1 MKKVKYIFLF
11 CVGLSLLSSCSES
24 LLDVNPQMQNTSNN
38 FYQSEE
44 QLDLGVTGAYSTLQL
59 SGQYEISNLLLGEL
73 PSDNT
78 WDEVPANDG
87 GNCGQLDEF
96 NMTSGNTITENSWR
110 DNYIGIQQCNVVLN
124 RIGGLSDISETKKNT
139 AIGEMKFLRGL
150 MYFNLVRI
158 FGDVPLV
165 TKETENVNSYFG
177 QGRTASTEVYK
188 QIVSDLTEAASL
200 LPEVASQKGRAT
212 KWAALGV
219 LGKVQLTLHDYAE
232 ARTCLQQV
240 VSSGKYSLLSNPA
253 DIFSPTNKNNKEII
267 FDVQFASGMNGNTE
281 GSDAYRYFSPS
292 GSVKGGKG
300 HSLPT
305 KEVYNLFSD
314 KDLRKK
320 AYFILSTGN
329 MATGKMVQTSDV
341 IEDGGNNVV
350 VLRYADV
357 LLMLAECYANEGD
370 LTSACKYLNFI
381 KQRAG
386 IEEFTSVSNDAV
398 LEEIATERRKELVN
412 EGHRWFDL
420 IRTDKAVEVMNAYF
434 QSTVGYNGVTV
445 TEDNL
450 VQPIPQSQIDTD
462 SSIKQNNNYN

>member
-1 MKKVKYIFLF
+1 MKKVKYIFWF
-11 CVGLSLLSSCSES
+11 CAGLSLLSSCSES

-124 RIGGLSDISETKKNT
+124 RIGELSDISETKKNT

-212 KWAALGV
+212 KWAALGI

>member
-1 MKKVKYIFLF
+1 MKKVKYIFWF
-11 CVGLSLLSSCSES
+11 CAGLSLLSSCSES

-212 KWAALGV
+212 KWAALGI

>member
-38 FYQSEE
+38 FYKSEE

-96 NMTSGNTITENSWR
+96 NMTSGNSITENSWR
-110 DNYIGIQQCNVVLN
+110 DNYIGIQQCNVVIN
-124 RIGGLSDISETKKNT
+124 RIGGLTDISETKKNT

-212 KWAALGV
+212 KWAALGI

-253 DIFSPTNKNNKEII
+253 DIFSPSNKNNKEII

-386 IEEFTSVSNDAV
+386 IEEFTSISNDAV

-420 IRTDKAVEVMNAYF
+420 IRTGKAVEVMNAYF

>member
-1 MKKVKYIFLF
+1 MKKVKCIFLF
-11 CVGLSLLSSCSES
+11 CVGLSVLSSCSES

-38 FYQSEE
+38 FYKSEE

-124 RIGGLSDISETKKNT
+124 RIGELTNISETKKNT
-139 AIGEMKFLRGL
+139 AIGEMEFLRGL

-165 TKETENVNSYFG
+165 TKETDNVNSYFG
-177 QGRTASTEVYK
+177 QGRSASTDVYK

-200 LPEVASQKGRAT
+200 LPEIVSQKGRAT
-212 KWAALGV
+212 KWAALGI
-219 LGKVQLTLHDYAE
+219 LGKVQLTLHNYAE
-232 ARTCLQQV
+232 ARTCLQQIAN
-240 VSSGKYSLLSNPA
+240 SGKYSLLSNPA

-370 LTSACKYLNFI
+370 LTNACKYLNFI

-386 IEEFTSVSNDAV
+386 IEDYTSVSKDAI

-420 IRTDKAVEVMNAYF
+420 IRTGKAVEVMNAYF

>member
-1 MKKVKYIFLF
+1 MKKVKYIFWY

-212 KWAALGV
+212 KWAALGI

-381 KQRAG
+381 KQRAR

>member
-1 MKKVKYIFLF
+1 MKKVKYIFWF

-212 KWAALGV
+212 KWAALGI

>member
-1 MKKVKYIFLF
+1 MKNIKYIIAL
-11 CVGLSLLSSCSES
+11 CLGATLINSCSDS
-24 LLDVNPQMQNTSNN
+24 LLDINPKMQNTSNN
-38 FYQSEE
+38 FYKSEE
-44 QLDLGVTGAYSTLQL
+44 QLDLGITAAYSTLQL

-96 NMTSGNTITENSWR
+96 SMTSNNTITEDSWR
-110 DNYIGIQQCNVVLN
+110 DNYIGIQQCNVVLH
-124 RIGGLSDISETKKNT
+124 RIEGISGLSDTKKNT

-165 TKETENVNSYFG
+165 TQETENVNSYFG
-177 QGRTASTEVYK
+177 QGRTATTDVYK
-188 QIVSDLTEAASL
+188 QIVEDLTDASSL
-200 LPEVASQKGRAT
+200 LPENASQRGRAT
-212 KWAALGV
+212 KWAALGI
-219 LGKVQLTLHDYAE
+219 LGKVQLTLHNYTEAKNCLAQIVDAKKYA
-232 ARTCLQQV
+232 
-240 VSSGKYSLLSNPA
+240 LLDNPA
-253 DIFSPTNKNNKEII
+253 DIFSPTNKGNKEII
-267 FDVQFASGMNGNTE
+267 FDVQFESGMNGNTE

-300 HSLPT
+300 HNLPT
-305 KEVYNLFSD
+305 QEVYDLFSD

-357 LLMLAECYANEGD
+357 LLMLAECYANEGN
-370 LTSACKYLNFI
+370 LPQACLYLNKI
-381 KQRAG
+381 MKRAH
-386 IEEFTSVSNDAV
+386 IDEFNSTNKDAV
-398 LEEIATERRKELVN
+398 LDEIATERRKELVN

-420 IRTDKAVEVMNAYF
+420 IRTDKAVKVMNAYF
-434 QSTVGYNGVTV
+434 KSTVGYTGVTV

-450 VQPIPQSQIDTD
+450 VQPIPQTQIDTD
-462 SSIKQNNNYN
+462 SSLKQNKNYN